1 MHLRT
6 IYRDGWVCTAYETS
20 TDGQPTGL
28 EAIVGDGVLKP
39 CGIHYDGTEG
49 ELYNVEDDPYQFQNL
64 WDDPGYRSLRD
75 DLTAD
80 LYDNLPAG
88 RPDPLLVEGPA

>member
-6 IYRDGWVCTAYETS
+6 IYRDGWLCTVYEPS

-28 EAIVGDGVLKP
+28 EAIVGDRVLKP

-49 ELYNVEDDPYQFQNL
+49 ELYNVDDDPYQFHNL
-64 WDDPGYRSLRD
+64 WEDAGYQSVRA

-80 LYDNLPAG
+80 LYESLPEA
-88 RPDPLLVEGPA
+88 RPDPLLVEAPT